1 MWRISESLLVTF
13 LMMIQISAFSLS
25 RSARPSA
32 RGVCSGGTTDVP
44 LKSAVFD
51 RGWDGNFDD
60 ERAAEAQALDA
71 LKADEEFIRLRNEI
85 RNPDNSELNKR
96 YASIIPLTVSIL
108 RREYGTRANWWG
120 DLTASE
126 ARLLYWRLLPTVM
139 LLEEEFEGLPLK
151 DRAYIASMARY
162 AAKLYARERSM
173 VPERAAAAV
182 YDGTRY
188 ALKTGRWSPTGMSV
202 EEIWLK
208 YEREVKEELSA
219 DAVTEDELYRR
230 LYQRILRKS
239 CSTNPFI
246 DAVCR
251 SDSNAM
257 KNGRPWPSRE
267 KVMEAMRH
275 AVRALDSAPL
285 SRCSTSEQSQRVLD
299 LLRVERAKHE
309 LGARLGPDLR
319 SWVRGA
325 NAKLVKLL
333 AQIDAKEQ
341 EQAAARAEF
350 KGTELQDGPTKNES

>member
-1 MWRISESLLVTF
+1 MKRPWPALFLVG
-13 LMMIQISAFSLS
+13 LAVRSDAF
-25 RSARPSA
+25 
-32 RGVCSGGTTDVP
+32 GGTKRSRTIARSWSGTDAP

-51 RGWDGNFDD
+51 RGWDENH
-60 ERAAEAQALDA
+60 ERSSEVEVVDGCPLT
-71 LKADEEFIRLRNEI
+71 ADEEFIRLRNEI
-85 RNPDNSELNKR
+85 RNPTNSELNKK
-96 YASIIPLTVSIL
+96 YASIIPLTVHIL
-108 RREYGTRANWWG
+108 RREYGTRPTWWG

-139 LLEEEFEGLPLK
+139 LLEEEFICLPLK

-246 DAVCR
+246 DAVC
-251 SDSNAM
+251 STN
-257 KNGRPWPSRE
+257 PSAVSRLVFLA
-267 KVMEAMRH
+267 KVG
-275 AVRALDSAPL
+275 LWAPL
-285 SRCSTSEQSQRVLD
+285 RSATARLCLVWG
-299 LLRVERAKHE
+299 LLGCA
-309 LGARLGPDLR
+309 LGAIAHRFVYRFVALFP
-319 SWVRGA
+319 
-325 NAKLVKLL
+325 
-333 AQIDAKEQ
+333 
-341 EQAAARAEF
+341 
-350 KGTELQDGPTKNES
+350 DGP